1 MRAILKAMNASVEDM
16 SKEAKQEN
24 LETLIQEFKSY
35 QKQFG
40 YLIDLLTDEF
50 EDEVIVLTNR
60 QIEAELKELKE
71 YEDELVSEVKTA
83 VNDQRKHKAKL
94 EYQ

>member
-71 YEDELVSEVKTA
+71 YEDELVS
-83 VNDQRKHKAKL
+83 
-94 EYQ
+94 